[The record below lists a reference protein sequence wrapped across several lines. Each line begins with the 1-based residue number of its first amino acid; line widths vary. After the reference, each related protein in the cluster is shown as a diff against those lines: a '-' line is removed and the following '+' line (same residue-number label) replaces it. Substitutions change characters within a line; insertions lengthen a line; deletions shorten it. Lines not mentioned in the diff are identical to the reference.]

1 MTTSSRRKIAP
12 PDMISIEISVAAVDT
27 SIEDDDEGESPDRLL
42 QRSALSFAV
51 AVRILCLVRHRK
63 RYRSVPR

>member
-1 MTTSSRRKIAP
+1 
-12 PDMISIEISVAAVDT
+12 MISIEISVAAVDT